1 MKSYKCIYVISRP
14 GLNPCSWA
22 GFVVAGPS
30 LCKPFSLCKH
40 FSFSFIF
47 LFFYK
52 NRDIAKFVKII
63 EKSKKCQTSFAAQ
76 LNISWTGNFADYY
89 LMKSIQMYLCN
100 SRRGLL
106 SENSRE
112 VSIIGG
118 QTNPWHIDKKNYGG
132 WYDTSKK
139 LQRSI
144 LSHRNTWV
152 VWKIKIMIYLYI

>member
-1 MKSYKCIYVISRP
+1 MKSYKCIYVIPRP

-76 LNISWTGNFADYY
+76 LNISWTGNFANYY
-89 LMKSIQMYLCN
+89 LMKSYKCIYVIPDQECRLKVQER
-100 SRRGLL
+100 SQSPVHRQIRDTLTKKIT
-106 SENSRE
+106 E
-112 VSIIGG
+112 VDMM
-118 QTNPWHIDKKNYGG
+118 HKKSYKGPY
-132 WYDTSKK
+132 WVIET
-139 LQRSI
+139 
-144 LSHRNTWV
+144 HRYYK
-152 VWKIKIMIYLYI
+152 KIKLRYTYS